1 LALDGEGGPTNHQR
15 GFFEGLLLMLLTNAR
30 QHRMLMQLADALLA
44 CVAFVVSFSIRD
56 YLIADL
62 PVLSGRDIGAFD
74 AYLFFLPILALA
86 SPLVL
91 HRLEFYSLS
100 VNQNRPHVVNLA
112 LQGALVLFLIMVV
125 AQFFLKEQMSR
136 LVFVLF
142 VPCYTALLFGREMV
156 ARAWRIRSTRAGA
169 NQRAL
174 VVVSDRPGSTSW
186 KEQIAAHPEYGFRV
200 AREMPLD
207 ELLMDEF
214 LRVLHNEAVELAIF
228 DIQRGSFQRVTDLI
242 QACEQEGIE
251 VWLTSGFIET
261 RVAQM
266 KLESFGGAPILVFRS
281 TPDSSWQL
289 LLKALIDRTVAA
301 LALVLAAPLLG
312 LIALAIRLT
321 SPGPVLFSQERSGL
335 YGRPFRMFKF
345 RSMTTNAEQTRQELA
360 QLNEMSGP
368 VFKLTND
375 PRVTP
380 VGRWL
385 RAWSL
390 DELPQ
395 LWNVLKGEMSL
406 VGPRPLPVY
415 ETLAMSENA
424 QRRRLSVKPGITCLW
439 QVSGRN
445 NVTDFKDWV
454 RMDLEYIDRWSLWL
468 DFKILLQTVPAVL
481 LRKGA
486 K

>member
-1 LALDGEGGPTNHQR
+1 
-15 GFFEGLLLMLLTNAR
+15 MLLTNAR
-30 QHRMLMQLADALLA
+30 QHRMLLQLADALLA
-44 CVAFVVSFSIRD
+44 CAAFAAAFSIRD

-62 PVLSGRDIGAFD
+62 PVLSGREVGAFD

-91 HRLEFYSLS
+91 LRLDFYSLS
-100 VNQNRPHVVNLA
+100 VNQHRPHVANLA
-112 LQGALVLFLIMVV
+112 LQAALVLFLIMVV

-136 LVFVLF
+136 MVFILF
-142 VPCYTALLFGREMV
+142 VPCYTGLIFAREMA
-156 ARAWRIRSTRAGA
+156 ARAWRVRSARTGA
-169 NQRAL
+169 HQRAL
-174 VVVSDRPGSTSW
+174 VVVSDRPGATVW
-186 KEQIAAHPEYGFRV
+186 QDQIAAHPEYGFRIV
-200 AREMPLD
+200 KEMQMDALVMED
-207 ELLMDEF
+207 FLCLLHD
-214 LRVLHNEAVELAIF
+214 EAVELAVF
-228 DIQRGSFQRVTDLI
+228 DIRRGSFQRVTDLI

-261 RVAQM
+261 SVAQM
-266 KLESFGGAPILVFRS
+266 KLESFGGAPILIFRS

-360 QLNEMSGP
+360 QFNEMSGP
-368 VFKLTND
+368 VFKVTND

-468 DFKILLQTVPAVL
+468 DLEILLKTVPAVL
-481 LRKGA
+481 FRKGA